1 MFTVKVYRNDN
12 MSVSFYEARS
22 VETVTDGDTL
32 VLMNQ
37 DSGEQPF
44 IRISSEDDA
53 TKTDRPADMVVIEN
67 ALGKTTEVL
76 RA

>member
-12 MSVSFYEARS
+12 MQVSFYEARS

-37 DSGEQPF
+37 DTGEQPY
-44 IRISSEDDA
+44 IRVTSADDDRNP
-53 TKTDRPADMVVIEN
+53 DRPADMVVIEN
-67 ALGKTTEVL
+67 ALGKTTEVI